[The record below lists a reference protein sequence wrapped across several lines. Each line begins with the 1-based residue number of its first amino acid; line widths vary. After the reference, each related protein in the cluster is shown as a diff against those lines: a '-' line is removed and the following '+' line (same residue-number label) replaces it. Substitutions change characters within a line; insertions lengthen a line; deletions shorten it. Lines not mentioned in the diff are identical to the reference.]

1 MKKTAKTSAKSSNA
15 TAKVMTL
22 MPIASSSPRPQ
33 ATGLRKTVKQR
44 CGMKGRT
51 KSDPTVNRA
60 QVMKKG

>member
-1 MKKTAKTSAKSSNA
+1 M
-15 TAKVMTL
+15 L
-22 MPIASSSPRPQ
+22 IASSSPRPQ

-44 CGMKGRT
+44 RGMKGRT